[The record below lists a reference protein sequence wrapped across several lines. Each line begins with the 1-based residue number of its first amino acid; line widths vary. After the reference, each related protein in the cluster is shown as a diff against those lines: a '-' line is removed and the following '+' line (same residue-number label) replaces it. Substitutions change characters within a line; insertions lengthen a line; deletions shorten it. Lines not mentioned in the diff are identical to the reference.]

1 MRCLLHGALLPYRPA
16 RGMYLGG
23 LPVLSLAAP
32 EGLVMQVKALKTC
45 AECVLLAF
53 RLKEGGAF
61 NPELSPG
68 SGPGRRRNPQWL
80 LMTLPRF
87 SHMTSLFG

>member
-1 MRCLLHGALLPYRPA
+1 MRCLLHRALPPCRPA
-16 RGMYLGG
+16 RGMHPRG

-45 AECVLLAF
+45 AECALLAF
-53 RLKEGGAF
+53 RLKEGDAF

-80 LMTLPRF
+80 LMALPCF